1 MTPLILWSGG
11 AVVAALLL
19 LAAIRLPPQRTAA
32 LLVLALAAGLA
43 LARQFPLALP
53 LAFAAFS
60 IWRSAPATSRR
71 RARAPRFSEVESAW
85 LSMRLDHDSGR
96 MDGVIRRGPL
106 AGQILSQLSPADLQT
121 IAQAIRDDGDAESL
135 ALLDAWLERHGPEG
149 APDDESASSKG
160 EMSAEEAY
168 RVLGLSPGASS
179 EEIRAAHHRLIRKVH
194 PDTGG
199 SAALAALINAAK
211 ARLDPARDGHRP

>member
-1 MTPLILWSGG
+1 M
-11 AVVAALLL
+11 AAALLL
-19 LAAIRLPPQRTAA
+19 LAATRLPPRRTAA
-32 LLVLALAAGLA
+32 LLVFAVAPGFA

-53 LAFAAFS
+53 LAFAALS
-60 IWRSAPATSRR
+60 IWRGAPSAKRR
-71 RARAPRFSEVESAW
+71 RARAPQFSEVESAW

-106 AGQILSQLSPADLQT
+106 AGQILSQLSPTDLRAL
-121 IAQAIRDDGDAESL
+121 AQAIGNEGDAESQ
-135 ALLDAWLERHGPEG
+135 ALLDAWLERHGLGG
-149 APDDESASSKG
+149 AADEEPAETRG

-168 RVLGLSPGASS
+168 RVLGLSPGASF

-199 SAALAALINAAK
+199 SAALAVLINAAK